1 MVNLDFLM
9 EPLLQVCFTIL
20 FVTVNVYCKGRS
32 LLEFMTLLVL
42 FATMSQARALAE
54 LVNIYE

>member
-1 MVNLDFLM
+1 VLIR
-9 EPLLQVCFTIL
+9 FTIL